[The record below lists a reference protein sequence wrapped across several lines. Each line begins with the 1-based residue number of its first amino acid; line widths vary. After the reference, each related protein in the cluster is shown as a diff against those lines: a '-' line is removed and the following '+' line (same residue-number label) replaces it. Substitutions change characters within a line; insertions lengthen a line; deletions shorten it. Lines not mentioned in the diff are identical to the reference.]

1 MGRRK
6 TSAVEDIIE
15 IGSMLPWW
23 LSLLAAGASYLLL
36 HSLAQLEP
44 GVATGTKDLSSV
56 MVRQVIRS
64 FALYAQYVV
73 PALLLLGTAISLL
86 KGIKRAV
93 VYDSVTGSGGFS
105 RPKTRDKLDNL
116 TWRKFEELVYEYFH
130 RKGFTVADTAQ
141 GPDGGVDLRLKN
153 NDRTATVQCKH
164 WRKKKVDVRI
174 VREQLGVMTAS
185 CADECFVVTSGK
197 FTKEARNFAKG
208 QSITLI
214 DGEELRGLLGIFAW
228 DHVDEHRIQ
237 QEPHLGCP
245 FCGSEMI
252 MRTARKG
259 RNAGSQFWGCSQ
271 FPSCRGTRKAV

>member
-6 TSAVEDIIE
+6 TSPVEDIIE

-23 LSLLAAGASYLLL
+23 LSVIAAGASYLLL
-36 HSLAQLEP
+36 HSLAQIEP
-44 GVATGTKDLSSV
+44 AVATGTKDLSSV
-56 MVRQVIRS
+56 IVRQVIRT
-64 FALYAQYVV
+64 FALYAQYGV
-73 PALLLLGTAISLL
+73 PVLLLIGTAMSLL
-86 KGIKRAV
+86 KGLKRAV
-93 VYDSVTGSGGFS
+93 VYDSVTRSGGFS
-105 RPKTRDKLDNL
+105 GPKTRDKLDSL
-116 TWRKFEELVYEYFH
+116 TWDKFEDLVHEHFH

-141 GPDGGVDLRLKN
+141 GPDGGVDLRLRN

-185 CADECFVVTSGK
+185 DADECFVVTSGA
-197 FTKEARNFAKG
+197 FTEEARNFAKG
-208 QSITLI
+208 QPITLI
-214 DGEELRGLLGIFAW
+214 DGEELRGQLGVFAR
-228 DHVDEHRIQ
+228 DRVDEHRIR

-245 FCGSEMI
+245 ICGSEMI

-271 FPSCRGTRKAV
+271 FPGCRGTRQQA